1 MNLSSMWEV
10 AQTFLN
16 SYIFLIMIA
25 IPVFMVAN
33 MVGGAIIAESFQE
46 FDVKILKASIYKYLA
61 LLVMAL
67 LIYIG
72 GALAEP
78 ALNEIIQA
86 NLQIVTLLQLGLATV
101 CGKYAFQAVAKFIQV
116 TGIKIN
122 KEEE

>member
-1 MNLSSMWEV
+1 MNLSSIWEV

-16 SYIFLIMIA
+16 SYIFLIMVA

-33 MVGGAIIAESFQE
+33 MVGGAIIAESFDE
-46 FDVKILKASIYKYLA
+46 FDITILKASIYKYLA
-61 LLVMAL
+61 LLGMAL

-86 NLQIVTLLQLGLATV
+86 NLQIVTMLQLGLATI

-116 TGIKIN
+116 TGIKLN

>member
-72 GALAEP
+72 GILAEP

-116 TGIKIN
+116 TGIKLN